1 MCGATQS
8 SQQGKDAMDFENP
21 LTFFPDGKTPITDKR
36 TGGFDPEVKP
46 LTISSIPPGGLM
58 GFSEDQLYRR
68 KALQDI
74 INDPGTDKGT
84 LRNAQRQWILMQRGG
99 A

>member
-1 MCGATQS
+1 M
-8 SQQGKDAMDFENP
+8 QGGQRGKGAMDFENP
-21 LTFFPDGKTPITDKR
+21 STFFPDGKTPITDTR
-36 TGGFDPEVKP
+36 TGGFDTEPTP

-58 GFSEDQLYRR
+58 GLSEDQLYRR

-74 INDPGTDKGT
+74 INNPGTDRET
-84 LRNAQRQWILMQRGG
+84 LRNAQRQFILMQRGG